1 MSMHGLK
8 NVGYANSCES
18 STLDA
23 IAAEVMKARDKF
35 PGTRFLLAA
44 LVEEV
49 GELAEAIGASD
60 KKDIRKEAMQV
71 CAVAIRIIEEGDA
84 TTYDAKGFLMVTTEI
99 GMVARAFLQRGNWAG
114 AVGSLAH
121 WVLRLN
127 KLGDPT
133 FADLTDAESKS

>member
-8 NVGYANSCES
+8 NTGYHNSANE

-23 IAAEVMKARDKF
+23 IAGEVMKAREKF

-49 GELAEAIGASD
+49 GELAEAIGTCD
-60 KKDIRKEAMQV
+60 KKHIRKEAIQV

-84 TTYDAKGFLMVTTEI
+84 TTYDPKAFLMVVTEI
-99 GMVARAFLQRGNWAG
+99 GMVARVFLQRGNWQG
-114 AVGSLAH
+114 AVDSLAH
-121 WVLRLN
+121 WAGR
-127 KLGDPT
+127 
-133 FADLTDAESKS
+133 FAT